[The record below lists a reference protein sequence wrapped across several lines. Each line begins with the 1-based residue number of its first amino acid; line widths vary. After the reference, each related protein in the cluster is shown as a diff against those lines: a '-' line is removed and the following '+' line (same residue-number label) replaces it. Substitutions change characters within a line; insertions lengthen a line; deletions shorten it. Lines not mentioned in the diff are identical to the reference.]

1 MVSSILC
8 AWRFPLT
15 VNERYAYPMDVR
27 ALSVCGVNEI
37 EQILKVLRLRQRYIA
52 LMHSSMCLF

>member
-37 EQILKVLRLRQRYIA
+37 EQILKVLSIHHLSLSQIVS
-52 LMHSSMCLF
+52 LHI